1 MTGTAEITVSP
12 CNCMIIRKTPC
23 VLGCCGPRLS
33 VIKFSSSTTPSAPG
47 ASKMVSPN
55 SAPWTGVKPGML
67 TSVSAI
73 DVASQSVRLVNE
85 LLNRDVL
92 KVGLVV
98 ASHWETHK
106 VVRQQNPTQV
116 GMAEETDTHH
126 LERLALHEFGAGPD
140 RGDRGDGRH
149 RLAWQV
155 GFQNDSEWLLEE
167 IVGIQVVSQ
176 L

>member
-1 MTGTAEITVSP
+1 MAEMTVSP
-12 CNCMIIRKTPC
+12 CSCITIRSTPW

-33 VIKFSSSTTPSAPG
+33 VIRFSSSTTPSAPG

-55 SAPWTGVKPGML
+55 SAPWTGIRPGML

-85 LLNRDVL
+85 LLNGDVL

-98 ASHWETHK
+98 APHWETHK
-106 VVRQQNPTQV
+106 VVWQQNSTQV
-116 GMAEETDTHH
+116 GVAEETDTHH
-126 LERLALHEFGAGPD
+126 LERFALHELGAGPD

-155 GFQNDSEWLLEE
+155 GFQNDSEWLLQE
-167 IVGIQVVSQ
+167 IVGIQVVN
-176 L
+176 